1 MTRRIQFMHTS
12 KLVRFFCFVLIL
24 FTFTL
29 LLAEKTDGLYSVKS
43 RKTLGGEGGWDYLA
57 VDSDANRLY
66 ITRGTHLM
74 VLDASAL
81 KVLGDIP
88 NLNGIHGVTLV
99 KDLGKGF
106 ISNGRDNSAVIFDLK
121 TLKETGRVKTG
132 TNPDAIIYEPSSKRV
147 FTFNGRS
154 HDATAIDAATG
165 TVAGTIPLGGKPE
178 FAVADDKG
186 GLFVN
191 LEDKS
196 EVVSI
201 DPKKLTVLNHWPLAP
216 CEEPSGLA
224 IDKKHHRLFA
234 GCGNKVMAVVNA
246 DTGKVITTLPIGDG
260 VDATGFDPGTGF
272 AFSSNGGGDGSLTVV
287 HEDSPD
293 QYSVVQNLT
302 TQKGART
309 MALDAKTHT
318 VYTVTVEYG
327 PPPAATPEQP
337 RPRPTMVPNTFT
349 VLVLSK
355 Q

>member
-1 MTRRIQFMHTS
+1 MQIS
-12 KLVRFFCFVLIL
+12 KLIRFSCFVCIVFAFGVL
-24 FTFTL
+24 F
-29 LLAEKTDGLYSVKS
+29 AAKGDGPYSVKTKS
-43 RKTLGGEGGWDYLA
+43 TVGGEGGWDYLA
-57 VDSDANRLY
+57 MDSDANRLY

-81 KVLGDIP
+81 KVLGDVP
-88 NLNGIHGVTLV
+88 NLNGIHGVALV

-106 ISNGRDNSAVIFDLK
+106 ISNGREGNAVIFDLN
-121 TLKETGRVKTG
+121 TFKELGRVTTG

-165 TVAGTIPLGGKPE
+165 TVAGTIDLGGKPE

-293 QYSVVQNLT
+293 KYSVVQNLT

-327 PPPAATPEQP
+327 PPPAATAEQP

>member
-1 MTRRIQFMHTS
+1 MQIV
-12 KLVRFFCFVLIL
+12 KLVRFSCFVLIVFAFGVL
-24 FTFTL
+24 F
-29 LLAEKTDGLYSVKS
+29 AAKGDGPYSVKTKS
-43 RKTLGGEGGWDYLA
+43 TVGGEGGWDYLA
-57 VDSDANRLY
+57 MDSDANRLY

-81 KVLGDIP
+81 RVLGDVP
-88 NLNGIHGVTLV
+88 NLNGIHGVALV

-106 ISNGRDNSAVIFDLK
+106 ISNGREGNAVIFDLK
-121 TLKETGRVKTG
+121 TFKELGRVTTG

-154 HDATAIDAATG
+154 KDATAIDAVTG

-186 GLFVN
+186 RLFVN

-216 CEEPSGLA
+216 CESPSGLA

-234 GCGNKVMAVVNA
+234 GCDNKMMVVVNA
-246 DTGKVITTLPIGDG
+246 DTGKVITTLPIGEG
-260 VDATGFDPGTGF
+260 VDATGFDPGTEL

-293 QYSVVQNLT
+293 KYSVVQNLT

-318 VYTVTVEYG
+318 VYTVTVEFG